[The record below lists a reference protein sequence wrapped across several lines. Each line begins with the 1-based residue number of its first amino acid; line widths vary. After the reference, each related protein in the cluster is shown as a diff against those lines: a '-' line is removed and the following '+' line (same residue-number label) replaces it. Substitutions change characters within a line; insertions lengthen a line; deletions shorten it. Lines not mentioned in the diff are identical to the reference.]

1 MAGVRIAGNRDSGQ
15 NDAKKSWARA
25 LEATGQCAAASKDS
39 AGVAC
44 SLVEGTGQA
53 RGADGKD
60 LEMGSSLLR
69 PVLTDTFTKSL
80 STL

>member
-1 MAGVRIAGNRDSGQ
+1 MAGVGIAGNRDSGQ

-25 LEATGQCAAASKDS
+25 LVATGQCAAASKDS

-44 SLVEGTGQA
+44 SGQA

-60 LEMGSSLLR
+60 LEMGSSLLQ

-80 STL
+80 TTL